1 MRKHITTLLIS
12 LALALLMA
20 APGWCGQDVA
30 MRARPGLAG
39 IFKYSQ
45 PVLIKVDIDN
55 RGDSI
60 KGHLS
65 VAPGGREMPPGRN
78 SPVYMAEVD
87 IPAGS
92 KVTRELVVPGEL
104 ASSNYPVV
112 RLVAGG
118 NTVAEAALE
127 GTGLGGGTVIMP
139 LGEKVTG
146 SSLFT
151 WLDKRYGGQVTV
163 KYLPPEELPDKSIFL
178 GAADVIVADREA
190 ATRLNPGQAGA
201 LKEWVMLGGT
211 LLLSGEPAIAAGS
224 PLSGIIQG
232 PLGRQ
237 GALERMALGRG
248 EVILSRTSVEEIID
262 PEGKVWESLGIVPG
276 DGVLIKNEID
286 LKNVIANAGSYFPMV
301 KLPDIQV
308 LVLLWGVY
316 LLAVGPGLYLL
327 LRRFNRRELAWVLV
341 PAVAALTGAGFYAM
355 SPVNRLQDYFA
366 HTTSAVE
373 IMDEKLAVV
382 RASGAFVLPRGGT
395 LEVSGSR
402 EMLLEP
408 VNNYSGR
415 RDQKA
420 TAFNNGSESRVI
432 FEGVE
437 YASMRQVHIYGLL
450 RGMGRVGGRVYF
462 RDDRVAGEI
471 VNNTPYMLRD
481 CRLIIGKSFLELGE
495 IPSGGSKK
503 LDEPLNWAQIINNP
517 SELYR
522 FNARQSPVQMQE
534 ARIITDISVRQ
545 DNAGEVYFLGWSD
558 SSPEQLK
565 VIRPSGQGQAGGLTM
580 IRQKMEFNFP
590 PGAFR
595 LPPGFIKYTAT
606 GLGGGLGKGPDGLVV
621 HRGSAQIS
629 YDLAKT
635 LNMDN
640 FRVTVIDIPPVSD
653 RSSSMIEIYRQDISA
668 WEQVDRSGR
677 RFSGDEASR
686 YLSGQGKIELKIT
699 SQAEKAEGTFQGIA
713 VEGVIGQ

>member
-1 MRKHITTLLIS
+1 MRKHFTTLLIS
-12 LALALLMA
+12 LALVMLMA
-20 APGWCGQDVA
+20 APGWCGQDIA

-60 KGHLS
+60 KGHLA
-65 VAPGGREMPPGRN
+65 VAPGGREMTPGRN
-78 SPVYMAEVD
+78 NPVYMAEVD
-87 IPAGS
+87 IPAGGR
-92 KVTRELVVPGEL
+92 VTRELVIPGEL
-104 ASSNYPVV
+104 ASNSPLV

-151 WLDKRYGGQVTV
+151 WLDKKYGGQVTV

-178 GAADVIVADREA
+178 GAADVIVADGEA

-224 PLSGIIQG
+224 PFSDIAPGLPGLQA
-232 PLGRQ
+232 
-237 GALERMALGRG
+237 ALERRALGRG
-248 EVILSRTSVEEIID
+248 EVILSRTAVEDIKD
-262 PEGKVWESLGIVPG
+262 SEGRVWESLGIVPG
-276 DGVLIKNEID
+276 DGGQIKIET
-286 LKNVIANAGSYFPMV
+286 KNVIANAGSYFPMV

-308 LVLLWGVY
+308 LVLLWAVY

-355 SPVNRLQDYFA
+355 SPVNRLQGYFA
-366 HTTSAVE
+366 HTTAAVE
-373 IMDEKLAVV
+373 IVDEKLAVV
-382 RASGAFVLPRGGT
+382 RASGAFVLPRGGA

-408 VNNYSGR
+408 VDYHSGR
-415 RDQKA
+415 RGQQA
-420 TAFNNGSESRVI
+420 AAFNNGSESRVV

-437 YASMRQVHIYGLL
+437 YASMRQVHMYGLL
-450 RGMGRVGGRVYF
+450 RGMGSVGGRVYF

-471 VNNTPYMLRD
+471 ANNTPYMLRD

-503 LDEPLNWAQIINNP
+503 LDEPINWAQIVNNP
-517 SELYR
+517 SDLYR

-595 LPPGFIKYTAT
+595 LPTGFIKYTAT

-629 YDLAKT
+629 YDLSKT

-653 RSSSMIEIYRQDISA
+653 RSSSVIEIYRQDLST